1 MERIEYLENN
11 KQIKLLPE
19 LIIELFKNEDFDE
32 LIYNY
37 LDKKGINE
45 LGSTTSVHNKF
56 LELSTQKYKQQK
68 LKNNFELRNKIWNF
82 LLFSSFYDKTK
93 ALKLFKEGKD
103 KDEFFV
109 EKLFIRAN
117 ENNSI
122 ECLNELANIFELNEN
137 MGEILVDA
145 AELLCTRFPSPEMLK
160 PLLTLHLLI
169 SKYFLKEIK
178 KNYFWLKPRSE
189 FRFLSQFRFSV
200 LLISDTSDCFY
211 PPLIKIQ
218 IHKMDFSNSL

>member
-1 MERIEYLENN
+1 ENKISNVDEEMKELALNGCFEALESIEDVNLLKSVLVWLIPINPNLCMEKIEYLENN

-45 LGSTTSVHNKF
+45 L
-56 LELSTQKYKQQK
+56 
-68 LKNNFELRNKIWNF
+68 
-82 LLFSSFYDKTK
+82 
-93 ALKLFKEGKD
+93 
-103 KDEFFV
+103 
-109 EKLFIRAN
+109 

-169 SKYFLKEIK
+169 SKNLLNIVGEEEFVYIPNNNEDVGGGQFAHLRCFRARKE
-178 KNYFWLKPRSE
+178 RA
-189 FRFLSQFRFSV
+189 
-200 LLISDTSDCFY
+200 LLD
-211 PPLIKIQ
+211 
-218 IHKMDFSNSL
+218 